1 MTVEM
6 KTGKRRLIE
15 YSLSPLMRFKHERAV
30 ILCSI
35 ILNEASI
42 LAIFF
47 WRSVM
52 KINVLAVEKNA
63 NKSDDRSRRVFFLFG
78 KPEIFFL
85 FFVSLLSLNSC
96 NSEGSSE
103 ELVASK
109 DAMTNK
115 AFDDFRSKVMSEI
128 GVTVL
133 SYSEDFARRVGLQV
147 LEESQDSSA
156 GLQALELRVE
166 GNDAYA
172 ALPYSCVLRL
182 YADSNQVIDFPEGNM
197 SGYVTAFSEKNFF
210 IRRHFDDGRLSVED
224 AIYVEEKRA
233 EYRGKAHLVLRR
245 KTGEFIHRRSIGYI
259 EYYSEILPGLDYSK
273 FSLGCANFRVF
284 SDITEESE
292 VEIWLKKEST
302 ESYFETLSELNE
314 RDYVVYKINVDFVR
328 RAASVLRHTYEIYIQ

>member
-1 MTVEM
+1 MRISVLTVE
-6 KTGKRRLIE
+6 E
-15 YSLSPLMRFKHERAV
+15 
-30 ILCSI
+30 
-35 ILNEASI
+35 
-42 LAIFF
+42 
-47 WRSVM
+47 
-52 KINVLAVEKNA
+52 NA
-63 NKSDDRSRRVFFLFG
+63 NESDGRSREKLFLFR
-78 KPEIFFL
+78 KPEILIL
-85 FFVSLLSLNSC
+85 FCVSFLSLNSC
-96 NSEGSSE
+96 NSEGSNE

-109 DAMTNK
+109 DSMTNE

-133 SYSEDFARRVGLQV
+133 SYSEEFARRVGLQV

-182 YADSNQVIDFPEGNM
+182 YADSNQVIDFPEGNI

-210 IRRHFDDGRLSVED
+210 IRRHFDDGRLSDED

-233 EYRGKAHLVLRR
+233 DYRGKAHLVLRR
-245 KTGEFIHRRSIGYI
+245 KTGEFIHQRSIGYI

-292 VEIWLKKEST
+292 VEIWLKKKST
-302 ESYFETLSELNE
+302 ESYFEALSELKE
-314 RDYVVYKINVDFVR
+314 SDYVVYKINVDFVR
-328 RAASVLRHTYEIYIQ
+328 RAASILRDTYELYIQ